1 MSDQRVSKVAADEA
15 VNLESKT
22 NSPVDLDKNLLED
35 IIGTVSQLEN
45 STESIDTKDNHVTAE
60 KTNEVDNS
68 EQTNLKKSRELKL
81 LLALSKEANLDT
93 NILHKRNS
101 LEGNKGKGKDHS
113 KAINS
118 PSDPEFKR
126 IPKVAHENRNIRYP
140 VTAESEL
147 ELDISDNDKKSLTD
161 NSNKF
166 SKRKR
171 DDINEVS
178 IGGATEEFG
187 KKNKKPLSSDM
198 AKFKVIFYQFDLKF
212 QIHFN

>member
-1 MSDQRVSKVAADEA
+1 MSDRVGNIVDEA
-15 VNLESKT
+15 VNLESET

-35 IIGTVSQLEN
+35 IIGTVSQPEN
-45 STESIDTKDNHVTAE
+45 STESLDTKDNHITAE
-60 KTNEVDNS
+60 KTSEVDNS
-68 EQTNLKKSRELKL
+68 EQTNSKKSRELKL

-101 LEGNKGKGKDHS
+101 LEGNKAKAKDYS
-113 KAINS
+113 KAISS
-118 PSDPEFKR
+118 PSDPELKR

-147 ELDISDNDKKSLTD
+147 ELDNSDNDKKSLTD
-161 NSNKF
+161 NSSKV

-171 DDINEVS
+171 DDLNEVS

-198 AKFKVIFYQFDLKF
+198 AKYKV
-212 QIHFN
+212 HFH